1 MMNETRITRDE
12 ATVSRGYDRWMR
24 RGGLSSSVYAYL
36 ASVQGAMLVNTPAF
50 RLPAELQ
57 LRPEHK
63 LLDVGC
69 GRSSILSVLA
79 SRVTFENPPI
89 GIDISRAMLE
99 MGRRDIARAGVR
111 IGLTQG
117 SATALPL
124 ADAAFDVVTCAYVV
138 KHMPD
143 VGLLRLLGEIR
154 RVLTPGGIAVL
165 WEFAPTRSTALNRWH
180 EWLLTRGVRAC
191 HLRNYTQL
199 SAFAIGAGFEWVG
212 NANLRP
218 FLFPPIP
225 RVSLILGKAPPE
237 WVND

>member
-1 MMNETRITRDE
+1 VNETRVDREE
-12 ATVSRGYDRWMR
+12 ASVGRGYDRWMR
-24 RGGLSSSVYAYL
+24 RRGLSNTLYAYL
-36 ASVQGAMLVNTPAF
+36 AGVQGAMLVNTPAF
-50 RLPAELQ
+50 RLPTELQ

-69 GRSSILSVLA
+69 GRGSILSVLA
-79 SRVTFENPPI
+79 SRVPFETPPV
-89 GIDISRAMLE
+89 GVDISRGMLE
-99 MGRRDIARAGVR
+99 MGRQDSARSETK
-111 IGLTQG
+111 IELTQG
-117 SATALPL
+117 SATSLPL
-124 ADAAFDVVTCAYVV
+124 ASEVFDVVTCAYVV
-138 KHMPD
+138 KHLSD
-143 VGLLRLLGEIR
+143 VAMLRLLQEIR

-180 EWLLTRGVRAC
+180 EWLLTRGVDAC
-191 HLRNYTQL
+191 NLRNYTQL

-237 WVND
+237 WVNE